1 MQCRVRVCSVTSC
14 QQITHHKPWQN
25 IASVQN
31 ASEPQ
36 ALLQI
41 ALRVPRL
48 VPFPLPQLRALSQV
62 LMRLPANLKSGS
74 PRLPT
79 FRLFALRTKLGSSFK
94 SLSLTPRMGQSYTVP
109 RMLHLS
115 KNSRLL
121 KLCPQSGISPTA
133 VCKPLVNSASIT
145 KEPTEQS

>member
-1 MQCRVRVCSVTSC
+1 MQCRVRGCSVTGC

-41 ALRVPRL
+41 APRVPRL
-48 VPFPLPQLRALSQV
+48 VPFPLPQLRVLRQV

-79 FRLFALRTKLGSSFK
+79 FRLFALRTKPGSSFR
-94 SLSLTPRMGQSYTVP
+94 SLSLTPRMGQSFTVP

-115 KNSRLL
+115 ENSRLL
-121 KLCPQSGISPTA
+121 KLCPQSGISATA
-133 VCKPLVNSASIT
+133 VWIPLANSVSIT